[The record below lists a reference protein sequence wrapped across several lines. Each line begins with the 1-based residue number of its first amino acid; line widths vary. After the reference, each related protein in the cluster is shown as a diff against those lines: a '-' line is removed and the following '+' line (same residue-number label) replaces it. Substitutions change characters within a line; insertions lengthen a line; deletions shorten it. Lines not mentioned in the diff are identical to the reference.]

1 MLSKLEEIKLV
12 SQCAFGDSRGAFG
25 KLVEAYQPQLRR
37 FLLNLTMG
45 DENLTDDLAQETF
58 IKAYTGI
65 RAFKGLSGFGT
76 WLYRIAYNEFYS
88 EKRRRHE
95 EHIDQIPESMQ
106 DASAQASIST
116 EAPVSFHRAHR
127 GWSRPCLLPDIA
139 ASFSPVRTLSVNA
152 CGIASSP
159 EGGAFQQEGNVI
171 FFAKSSPFGGAVT
184 VR

>member
-106 DASAQASIST
+106 DASAQTSIST
-116 EAPVSFHRAHR
+116 EAKMDVKAAMRVLNPVERTVITLFYINDLPLKKIATITQLSEGTIKSAIHRAKTKM
-127 GWSRPCLLPDIA
+127 CEVIKY
-139 ASFSPVRTLSVNA
+139 
-152 CGIASSP
+152 
-159 EGGAFQQEGNVI
+159 QQ
-171 FFAKSSPFGGAVT
+171 
-184 VR
+184 

>member
-12 SQCAFGDSRGAFG
+12 SQCAFGDNRGAFG

-88 EKRRRHE
+88 
-95 EHIDQIPESMQ
+95 
-106 DASAQASIST
+106 
-116 EAPVSFHRAHR
+116 
-127 GWSRPCLLPDIA
+127 
-139 ASFSPVRTLSVNA
+139 
-152 CGIASSP
+152 
-159 EGGAFQQEGNVI
+159 
-171 FFAKSSPFGGAVT
+171 
-184 VR
+184 